1 MSFHQGCFKRRIQ
14 IVAAVTV
21 AIGLLL
27 LPSIS
32 RADGQAG
39 KNCLS
44 IGKTSLSAGK
54 RFTCVKVGKKTVWNK
69 GIALP
74 ATGPQ
79 LTMRLTSP
87 ELASANGQSTN
98 FMNLT
103 ESVAIGKW
111 LTNFA
116 PDSKVYQ
123 IYTPVGGD
131 LKTSWHVRDTKTGL
145 AFANSAVWLVVNANE
160 GSIQRTSFTYEDN
173 DGTHVVKAN
182 SNRKGQTQIPGKTDQ
197 NGNVTFILQD
207 TNSIGEAEPTPIALN
222 QIQATQNINLF
233 SSITLTAHSSAIR
246 ETRDFLNAHFVKP
259 SDTLLWSDEFSEA
272 GKVAPSSD
280 TWNLISGDGCPNLC
294 GWGNGEVEYYKESAN
309 RTDGNG
315 HLVITTK
322 ALSPTTTYSCYPDT
336 CQWSSGKIDT
346 QGKVTYKYGL
356 IEARIKVPAGGG
368 TWPAFWM
375 LGTNITTV
383 PWPLS
388 GEIDIMEAA
397 GNEPY
402 KISGTAHLANSR
414 GQHIYKGDY
423 TYTPQLTASGYHT
436 FGVAWLPNRI
446 DWLVDGIKYYSLK
459 KRDVGSS
466 PWPFNDPF
474 YIIVNTA
481 MGGGFGGLVDWSL
494 TSAKTSIDW
503 IRVYQNDHYGCVT
516 TETQTLGN
524 CSES

>member
-1 MSFHQGCFKRRIQ
+1 MSFHQSNVKLHSQ
-14 IVAAVTV
+14 ALTAMMLVL
-21 AIGLLL
+21 GLLL
-27 LPSIS
+27 FPTVS
-32 RADGQAG
+32 RADGQSG
-39 KNCLS
+39 KSCPSL
-44 IGKTSLSAGK
+44 GKTSISAGK
-54 RFTCVKVGKKTVWNK
+54 RFTCVKVGKKKVWNK
-69 GIALP
+69 GVALP

-79 LTMRLTSP
+79 VTMRLTSP
-87 ELASANGQSTN
+87 ELVSVNGQPTN
-98 FMNLT
+98 FVNLT
-103 ESVAIGKW
+103 GSVDSGKW
-111 LTNFA
+111 ISNFA

-123 IYTPVGGD
+123 TYTNVGGA
-131 LKTSWHVRDTKTGL
+131 LRLSWHVSDTKTGSAL
-145 AFANSAVWLVVNANE
+145 ANRAVWLVVNANE
-160 GSIQRTSFTYEDN
+160 GSIQRTSFTYEAN
-173 DGTHVVKAN
+173 DGTHVVKTN
-182 SNRKGQTQIPGKTDQ
+182 STRKGQTQIPGTTDA
-197 NGNVTFILQD
+197 NGDVTFNLLN
-207 TNSIGEAEPTPIALN
+207 TNSIGEAEPTPPAIN
-222 QIQATQNINLF
+222 QIQPTQNINLF

-246 ETRDFLNAHFVKP
+246 EARDFLNAHFVKS

-356 IEARIKVPAGGG
+356 IEARIKVPSGGG

-423 TYTPQLTASGYHT
+423 TYTAQLTASGYHT
-436 FGVAWLPNRI
+436 FGVAWQPNRI
-446 DWLVDGIKYYSLK
+446 DWLVDGIKYYTLK

-466 PWPFNDPF
+466 PWPFNNPF

-494 TSAKTSIDW
+494 TGAKTSIDW
-503 IRVYQNDHYGCVT
+503 IRVYQNDQYGCVT
-516 TETQTLGN
+516 TETQTLGT

>member
-1 MSFHQGCFKRRIQ
+1 MSFPQRHFNRHTQTL
-14 IVAAVTV
+14 AAVML
-21 AIGLLL
+21 ALGLLL
-27 LPSIS
+27 LPTTSQ
-32 RADGQAG
+32 ADGQAG
-39 KNCLS
+39 KSCPSL
-44 IGKTSLSAGK
+44 GKTSISAGK
-54 RFTCVKVGKKTVWNK
+54 RFTCVKVGKKKVWNK
-69 GIALP
+69 GVVLP

-79 LTMRLTSP
+79 VTMRLTSP
-87 ELASANGQSTN
+87 ELMSVNGQPTN
-98 FMNLT
+98 FVNLT
-103 ESVAIGKW
+103 GSVDSRKW
-111 LTNFA
+111 ISNFA
-116 PDSKVYQ
+116 PASQVYQ
-123 IYTPVGGD
+123 TYTDVGGT
-131 LKTSWHVRDTKTGL
+131 LRLSWHLSDTKTGSAL
-145 AFANSAVWLVVNANE
+145 ANRAVWLVVNANE
-160 GSIQRTSFTYEDN
+160 GSIQRTSFTYEAN
-173 DGTHVVKAN
+173 GGTHTVKTN
-182 SNRKGQTQIPGKTDQ
+182 SNSKGQTQIPSMTDG
-197 NGNVTFILQD
+197 NGDVTFTLQN
-207 TNSIGEAEPTPIALN
+207 TNSIGEAEPTPQAIN
-222 QIQATQNINLF
+222 QTQPAQNINLF

-246 ETRDFLNAHFVKP
+246 ETRDFLTAHFVKP
-259 SDTLLWSDEFSEA
+259 NDTLLWSDEFSEVA
-272 GKVAPSSD
+272 KVAPSSD

-309 RTDGNG
+309 RTDGKG

-356 IEARIKVPAGGG
+356 IEARIKVPSGGG

-436 FGVAWLPNRI
+436 FGVAWQPNRI
-446 DWLVDGIKYYSLK
+446 DWLVDGTTYYTIK

-466 PWPFNDPF
+466 PWPFNNPF

-494 TSAKTSIDW
+494 TGAKTSIDW
-503 IRVYQNDHYGCVT
+503 IRVYQNDQYGCVT
-516 TETQTLGN
+516 TETQTLGD